1 MKRGRPP
8 KFQEPRHP
16 ITVTLPESTLAQLA
30 AINSDRSRAI
40 VKAATA
46 ALPVDPKRKPVELVE
61 VLPGL
66 SVILIGPSRY
76 IQKIK
81 WLRLVEVAPLRFLL
95 TIPTGTAVDSLEL
108 ALLDLLHNL
117 KPHEDEERSVLEGL
131 RDLMRRLRVDGKLSK
146 GKLLFV
152 EQMQVRV
159 KPDASSLS
167 LGGGLAIRYAV
178 AHGRHTRQI
187 RPTRYHN
194 AFRHGLAGI
203 V

>member
-16 ITVTLPESTLAQLA
+16 ITVTLSESTLAQLA

-108 ALLDLLHNL
+108 ALLDLLQNL
-117 KPHEDEERSVLEGL
+117 KPYEDREGLILEGL
-131 RDLMRRLRVDGKLSK
+131 RDLIRRLRVDGKLSK
-146 GKLLFV
+146 GELLFV
-152 EQMQVRV
+152 ETKSRQ
-159 KPDASSLS
+159 
-167 LGGGLAIRYAV
+167 
-178 AHGRHTRQI
+178 GRNR
-187 RPTRYHN
+187 
-194 AFRHGLAGI
+194 RH
-203 V
+203 

>member
-1 MKRGRPP
+1 MQTREKRTSP

-30 AINSDRSRAI
+30 AINSNRSRAI

-108 ALLDLLHNL
+108 ALLDLLQNL
-117 KPHEDEERSVLEGL
+117 KPYEDREGLILEGL
-131 RDLMRRLRVDGKLSK
+131 RDLIRRLRVDGKLSK
-146 GKLLFV
+146 GELLFV
-152 EQMQVRV
+152 EQTQVRV
-159 KPDASSLS
+159 KT
-167 LGGGLAIRYAV
+167 
-178 AHGRHTRQI
+178 GRIELEPRWRTR
-187 RPTRYHN
+187 RRS
-194 AFRHGLAGI
+194 
-203 V
+203 

>member
-16 ITVTLPESTLAQLA
+16 ITVTLPESTLGQLA

-108 ALLDLLHNL
+108 ALLDLLQNL
-117 KPHEDEERSVLEGL
+117 KPYEDREGLILEGL
-131 RDLMRRLRVDGKLSK
+131 RGLMRRLRVYGKLSK
-146 GKLLFV
+146 ANFCLWKQRV
-152 EQMQVRV
+152 VRV
-159 KPDASSLS
+159 ET
-167 LGGGLAIRYAV
+167 GGIELQPRWW
-178 AHGRHTRQI
+178 TR
-187 RPTRYHN
+187 RR
-194 AFRHGLAGI
+194 A
-203 V
+203 

>member
-16 ITVTLPESTLAQLA
+16 ITVTLSESTLAQLA

-46 ALPVDPKRKPVELVE
+46 ALRVVSKRKPVELVE

-76 IQKIK
+76 IRKIK

-108 ALLDLLHNL
+108 ALLDLLQNL
-117 KPHEDEERSVLEGL
+117 N
-131 RDLMRRLRVDGKLSK
+131 
-146 GKLLFV
+146 
-152 EQMQVRV
+152 
-159 KPDASSLS
+159 
-167 LGGGLAIRYAV
+167 
-178 AHGRHTRQI
+178 
-187 RPTRYHN
+187 PTRT
-194 AFRHGLAGI
+194 GKG
-203 V
+203 

>member
-16 ITVTLPESTLAQLA
+16 ITVTLSESTLAQLA

-76 IQKIK
+76 IRKIK

-108 ALLDLLHNL
+108 ALLDLLQNL
-117 KPHEDEERSVLEGL
+117 N
-131 RDLMRRLRVDGKLSK
+131 
-146 GKLLFV
+146 
-152 EQMQVRV
+152 
-159 KPDASSLS
+159 
-167 LGGGLAIRYAV
+167 
-178 AHGRHTRQI
+178 
-187 RPTRYHN
+187 PTRT
-194 AFRHGLAGI
+194 GKG
-203 V
+203 

>member
-1 MKRGRPP
+1 VKRGRPP

-108 ALLDLLHNL
+108 ALLDLLQNL
-117 KPHEDEERSVLEGL
+117 KPYEDREGLILEGL
-131 RDLMRRLRVDGKLSK
+131 RDLIRRLRVDGKLSK
-146 GKLLFV
+146 GELLFV
-152 EQMQVRV
+152 EQTQVRV
-159 KPDASSLS
+159 ET
-167 LGGGLAIRYAV
+167 
-178 AHGRHTRQI
+178 GRIELEPRWRTR
-187 RPTRYHN
+187 RRS
-194 AFRHGLAGI
+194 
-203 V
+203 